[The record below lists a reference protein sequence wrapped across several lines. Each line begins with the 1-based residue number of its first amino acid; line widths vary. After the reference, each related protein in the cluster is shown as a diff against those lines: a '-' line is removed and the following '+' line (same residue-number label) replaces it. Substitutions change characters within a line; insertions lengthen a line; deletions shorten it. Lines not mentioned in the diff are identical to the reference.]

1 MWIMNYFAKLMR
13 SDNRIK
19 GFAVKSGHIYFRG
32 PCGYT
37 INLWLCCGGWRC
49 DADPRWK

>member
-1 MWIMNYFAKLMR
+1 MMNYFAKLMR

-37 INLWLCCGGWRC
+37 INL
-49 DADPRWK
+49 